1 VDRLSDLAP
10 DLPRLACVA
19 LDSLSACF
27 DGLTAP
33 QRAAVEHESGPLLVL
48 AGPGSGKT
56 RVITRRI
63 AARIA
68 RGVPA
73 WSILALTFS
82 NKAAREMRTRVEL
95 LCGGRVAGRGGPTI
109 STFHA
114 FSAQLLRR
122 FGGSSL
128 AAGLGTAPL
137 REDFSILDAEDAS
150 TALRQAISDSGLDP
164 KQWRASTVAAHIS
177 RAKNQ
182 LWNAAEHAAHASD
195 FLDRTVAKVHAAY
208 ERELSRQNALD
219 FDDLLTRCAR
229 MLRDDANLRCE
240 LQQRY
245 TEILVDEYQD
255 TNHSQFVIA
264 KLLAQEHRNICVVGD
279 PDQSI
284 YGWRGA
290 DLNNIL
296 EFEEHFPR
304 ALIVP
309 LGENFRSTGHIVAA
323 AARLILHNGR
333 RRHKELHTSLGDGEV
348 VEALRLEDE
357 IAEAERV
364 AGSIERLHAA
374 GMPLREMAV
383 LMRMNALTRVVE
395 DALRRRNIPCVIA
408 RGTAFFERR
417 EVRDAL
423 AYLRLIANPLDEVSL
438 QRIVNVPVRGIG
450 STTMQ
455 RIGNAAALRRIPLF
469 DALQQASSLGIT
481 ERTVKSINGFV
492 ALVARAR
499 SELDVKP
506 AGNLGGFVSRVLLE
520 TGLGRAAAAS
530 AESEEEGAEREA
542 NVTEVANAAALH
554 EMPEGDPAAPPPT
567 LGDALRSFLQSV
579 ALVADA
585 DAVDPE
591 KGAVTLMT
599 LHASKGLEF
608 DSICIIGLEEG
619 LLPHARSLGSPD
631 EVEEERRLLY
641 VGMTRARR
649 HLLMT
654 TCSARTVRG
663 LQERTIESGFLRE
676 ISGEGVASSDEADGA
691 SQIRMREPSGMRRL
705 GGSGSASASA
715 PSGAPRP
722 ALPAASVGGSRQIP
736 SGIRV
741 GTVVRHAQF
750 GIGRITALLPRG
762 SMTSVEVDFRPG
774 GRRTLV
780 LEYARLEIVAGS

>member
-1 VDRLSDLAP
+1 VERLSDLAGHI
-10 DLPRLACVA
+10 PRLAIVE
-19 LDSLSACF
+19 LDSLSACL
-27 DGLTAP
+27 DGLTP
-33 QRAAVEHESGPLLVL
+33 QQRAAVEHGNGPLLVL

-56 RVITRRI
+56 RVISRRI

-68 RGVPA
+68 QGMPA
-73 WSILALTFS
+73 WSVLALTFS
-82 NKAAREMRTRVEL
+82 NKAAREMRTRVES
-95 LCGGRVAGRGGPTI
+95 LCGSRAMGRGGPTI

-122 FGGSSL
+122 YGASSL

-137 REDFSILDAEDAS
+137 REDFSILDADDAA

-177 RAKNQ
+177 KAKNQ
-182 LWNAAEHAAHASD
+182 LWNAAEHAANAHD
-195 FLDRTVAKVHAAY
+195 FLERTVAKVHAAY
-208 ERELSRQNALD
+208 EREVARQNALD

-229 MLRDDANLRCE
+229 MLRDDAALRTE

-245 TEILVDEYQD
+245 SDILVDEYQD

-264 KLLAQEHRNICVVGD
+264 SLLAQQHRNICVVGD

-290 DLNNIL
+290 DLSNIL

-304 ALIVP
+304 AVIVP

-323 AARLILHNGR
+323 AARLIVHNGK
-333 RRHKELHTSLGDGEV
+333 RRHKELHTALGDGAAVEV
-348 VEALRLEDE
+348 VRLDSEV
-357 IAEAERV
+357 AEAERV
-364 AGSIERLHAA
+364 ADSIEHLQAQ
-374 GMPLREMAV
+374 GTPLREMAV

-395 DALRRRNIPCVIA
+395 DALRRRNIPCIIA

-438 QRIVNVPVRGIG
+438 QRIVNVPARGIG
-450 STTMQ
+450 GTTMQ
-455 RIGNAAALRRIPLF
+455 RIGNAAALRRVALI
-469 DALQQASSLGIT
+469 DAMQQARSLGIA
-481 ERTVKSINGFV
+481 ERTAKSIDGFV
-492 ALVARAR
+492 ALIARAR

-506 AGNLGGFVSRVLLE
+506 AANLGGFVSRVLLE

-530 AESEEEGAEREA
+530 AETEEEGAEREA
-542 NVTEVANAAALH
+542 NVTEVANAAAMH
-554 EMPEGDPAAPPPT
+554 ELPDEDPAAAPPT

-631 EVEEERRLLY
+631 AVEEERRLLY
-641 VGMTRARR
+641 VGITRARR
-649 HLLMT
+649 HLLLT
-654 TCSARTVRG
+654 TCASRTVRG
-663 LQERTIESGFLRE
+663 FQERAIESGFLRE
-676 ISGEGVASSDEADGA
+676 IAGVGVESSDAADGVGQGPMREASVMRRFGVA
-691 SQIRMREPSGMRRL
+691 
-705 GGSGSASASA
+705 GGE
-715 PSGAPRP
+715 SGAVARP
-722 ALPAASVGGSRQIP
+722 ALPAAGVGGSRQVP
-736 SGIRV
+736 AGIRV

-750 GIGRITALLPRG
+750 GVGRITALLPRG
-762 SMTSVEVDFRPG
+762 NMTSVEVDFRPG

>member
-1 VDRLSDLAP
+1 MDRLSDLRWHI
-10 DLPRLACVA
+10 PRLARVEQS
-19 LDSLSACF
+19 SLSVCF
-27 DGLTAP
+27 DGLTP
-33 QRAAVEHESGPLLVL
+33 QQRAAVEHGSGPLLVL

-68 RGVPA
+68 QGVPA

-82 NKAAREMRTRVEL
+82 NKAAREMRTRVES
-95 LCGGRVAGRGGPTI
+95 LCGSRAVGRGGPTI

-137 REDFSILDAEDAS
+137 RDDFSILDADDAA

-164 KQWRASTVAAHIS
+164 KQWRTSTVAAHIS

-182 LWNAAEHAAHASD
+182 LWTAVEHASQATD

-208 ERELSRQNALD
+208 EREVARQNALD

-229 MLRDDANLRCE
+229 MLRDDAELRAQ
-240 LQQRY
+240 LQQGY
-245 TEILVDEYQD
+245 EEVLVDEYQD
-255 TNHSQFVIA
+255 TNHPQFVIA
-264 KLLAQEHRNICVVGD
+264 SLLAQQHRNICVVGD

-290 DLNNIL
+290 DLSNIL
-296 EFEEHFPR
+296 EFEKHFPR
-304 ALIVP
+304 AVIVP
-309 LGENFRSTGHIVAA
+309 LGENFRSTGHIVAT
-323 AARLILHNGR
+323 AARLILHNGK
-333 RRHKELHTSLGDGEV
+333 RRHKELHTSLGEGAIVEV
-348 VEALRLEDE
+348 VRLDNE

-364 AGSIERLHAA
+364 AQSIERQQAE

-438 QRIVNVPVRGIG
+438 QRIVNVPTRGIG
-450 STTMQ
+450 GTTMQ
-455 RIGNAAALRRIPLF
+455 RIGNAAALRRIALI
-469 DALQQASSLGIT
+469 DAMQQARGFGIA
-481 ERTVKSINGFV
+481 ERTAKSIDGFV
-492 ALVARAR
+492 ALIARAR

-506 AGNLGGFVSRVLLE
+506 ASNLGGFVSRVLLE

-530 AESEEEGAEREA
+530 AETEEEGAEREA

-554 EMPEGDPAAPPPT
+554 EMPEGDPSATPPT
-567 LGDALRSFLQSV
+567 LGDALRSFLESV

-608 DSICIIGLEEG
+608 DSIFIIGLEEG

-641 VGMTRARR
+641 VGITRARR
-649 HLLMT
+649 HLLLT
-654 TCSARTVRG
+654 TCASRTVRG
-663 LQERTIESGFLRE
+663 LQERAIESGFLRE
-676 ISGEGVASSDEADGA
+676 IAGEGVVSSDEADGIG
-691 SQIRMREPSGMRRL
+691 QTRMREPSVMRRF
-705 GGSGSASASA
+705 GGSHGE
-715 PSGAPRP
+715 SGAAARP
-722 ALPAASVGGSRQIP
+722 SLPAAGVGGSRQVP
-736 SGIRV
+736 AGIRV

-750 GIGRITALLPRG
+750 GVGRITALLPRG

-780 LEYARLEIVAGS
+780 LEYARLEIVVGS